1 MSLLLLYPLPR
12 PCDPKAMADSVSDR
26 MRSDWNERAR
36 EDAHYYVA
44 FGGRDQ
50 DEDEFLATAADVLRS
65 IEAQLKRLPGNAN
78 RRARRALEIG
88 CGPGRL
94 VKPLSRHFGEIHGV
108 DVSDEMIKLAR
119 QRLSDIPNAH
129 FHATNGASLGLFAD
143 DSFDFVYS
151 YAVFQHIPSRDV
163 VLEYMREI
171 CRVLKPGGVF
181 HGQFNGL
188 PHSGDPNTWS
198 GVFFSAADIHA
209 FTREHGIRLLNLTGV
224 DTQYMWT
231 TWLKRPF
238 PRPTAHS
245 PQPSIHRITN
255 TYTSE
260 PLIPQSGRLAAL
272 SILVEHLPADCD
284 LNNLEV
290 LADGAPGVGI
300 YIGPPD
306 SSDLSQVNAWLPD
319 GVRTGLIPV
328 ELRVNG
334 KPLSAPAIARIIPS
348 GPLVPRIVS
357 ITDAVHL
364 VQKNRSISG
373 QLKVQLEEVASPESL
388 TASVDNLPVERI
400 DILCTDPRPS
410 RYELNLELPKGLAP
424 GPHMLEIRIGPLR
437 LLPANIVVSS

>member
-1 MSLLLLYPLPR
+1 MDESR
-12 PCDPKAMADSVSDR
+12 SVSER
-26 MRSDWNERAR
+26 MRADWNQRAR

-50 DEDEFLATAADVLRS
+50 DEAEFLATAADVLRS
-65 IEAQLKRLPGNAN
+65 IEAQLKRLPAKAN
-78 RRARRALEIG
+78 RRAWRALEIG

-94 VKPLSRHFGEIHGV
+94 IKPLSRHFGEIHGV
-108 DVSDEMIKLAR
+108 DVSDEMIWLAR
-119 QRLSDIPNAH
+119 QRLADIPHAH
-129 FHATNGASLGLFAD
+129 FHATNGASLSQFAD
-143 DSFDFVYS
+143 NSFEFVYS

-171 CRVLKPGGVF
+171 RRVLKPGGIF

-188 PHSGDPNTWS
+188 PHSSDTNTWS
-198 GVFFSAADIHA
+198 GVVFSAADIRA
-209 FTREHGIRLLNLTGV
+209 FTRDNGLQLLNLDGEH
-224 DTQYMWT
+224 TQYMWT
-231 TWLKRPF
+231 TWKA
-238 PRPTAHS
+238 PTA
-245 PQPSIHRITN
+245 QPMSENGAPAIHRITN

>member
-1 MSLLLLYPLPR
+1 
-12 PCDPKAMADSVSDR
+12 MANSENSVSER
-26 MRSDWNERAR
+26 MRADWNQRAK

-50 DEDEFLATAADVLRS
+50 DEEGFDATAADVLPCLEFELQRF
-65 IEAQLKRLPGNAN
+65 PGGAN

-188 PHSGDPNTWS
+188 MHPGDTNTWS

-209 FTREHGIRLLNLTGV
+209 FTREHGIRLLNLDGEH
-224 DTQYMWT
+224 TQYMWT
-231 TWLKRPF
+231 TWRRP
-238 PRPTAHS
+238 
-245 PQPSIHRITN
+245 
-255 TYTSE
+255 
-260 PLIPQSGRLAAL
+260 
-272 SILVEHLPADCD
+272 
-284 LNNLEV
+284 
-290 LADGAPGVGI
+290 
-300 YIGPPD
+300 
-306 SSDLSQVNAWLPD
+306 
-319 GVRTGLIPV
+319 
-328 ELRVNG
+328 
-334 KPLSAPAIARIIPS
+334 
-348 GPLVPRIVS
+348 
-357 ITDAVHL
+357 
-364 VQKNRSISG
+364 
-373 QLKVQLEEVASPESL
+373 L
-388 TASVDNLPVERI
+388 TAPQ
-400 DILCTDPRPS
+400 
-410 RYELNLELPKGLAP
+410 
-424 GPHMLEIRIGPLR
+424 
-437 LLPANIVVSS
+437 

>member
-1 MSLLLLYPLPR
+1 MP
-12 PCDPKAMADSVSDR
+12 DSVSDR

-65 IEAQLKRLPGNAN
+65 IEAQLKRLPAKAN
-78 RRARRALEIG
+78 RRAWRALEIG

-119 QRLSDIPNAH
+119 QRLSDIPHAH
-129 FHATNGASLGLFAD
+129 FHATNGASLGQFAD

-188 PHSGDPNTWS
+188 PHAGDPNTWS

-231 TWLKRPF
+231 TWQRPPL
-238 PRPTAHS
+238 PRPTTHS

-255 TYTSE
+255 AYTGE
-260 PLIPQSGRLAAL
+260 PLIPQRGRHAAVSL
-272 SILVEHLPADCD
+272 WINDLPANCD
-284 LNNLEV
+284 LNNIEV
-290 LADGAPGVGI
+290 LADGTPGVVI

-306 SSDLSQVNAWLPD
+306 SSDLQQVNGWLPD
-319 GVRTGLIPV
+319 GVRTGLVPV
-328 ELRVNG
+328 ELRANG
-334 KPLSAPAIARIIPS
+334 QLLCPPAIARIIPS

-357 ITDAVHL
+357 ITDGVNL
-364 VQKNRSISG
+364 VQENATSTG
-373 QLKVQLEEVASPESL
+373 LLKIQLEEVASPESL
-388 TASVDNLPVERI
+388 TASVDNLPIRHI

-424 GPHMLEIRIGPLR
+424 GPHTLEIRIGPRR
-437 LLPANIVVSS
+437 LLPAKIVVSS